1 LWLICRC
8 PRSRLIA
15 SIGISL
21 VAMLILFLH
30 YLWFLRLYDDLRY
43 TKISIKSQRDLDAY
57 WARKDKSLTEFS
69 RLKRWRMLI
78 AWNKQSLT
86 RFTP

>member
-1 LWLICRC
+1 MNWSY
-8 PRSRLIA
+8 PNEK
-15 SIGISL
+15 GK
-21 VAMLILFLH
+21 FG
-30 YLWFLRLYDDLRY
+30 LYGGRFVPDTLMAAC
-43 TKISIKSQRDLDAY
+43 SELESAY
-57 WARKDKSLTEFS
+57 AKARKDKSLTEFS

>member
-1 LWLICRC
+1 
-8 PRSRLIA
+8 
-15 SIGISL
+15 
-21 VAMLILFLH
+21 
-30 YLWFLRLYDDLRY
+30 
-43 TKISIKSQRDLDAY
+43 LDAY